1 MPMGSR
7 HDEIGL
13 LRWDRGTLI
22 LLRDE
27 GGRWRLETGRRA
39 ETMVG
44 RRVHIVGL
52 VVIPNG
58 LKKNL
63 IAQRRCHGPNI
74 NPRRFCRW
82 IE

>member
-39 ETMVG
+39 EAMVG
-44 RRVHIVGL
+44 QRVRIVGTRVGFDL
-52 VVIPNG
+52 LAVSKIDP
-58 LKKNL
+58 
-63 IAQRRCHGPNI
+63 C
-74 NPRRFCRW
+74 
-82 IE
+82 